1 MSVKADSEKK
11 KGEVCPLDIIVDPRF
26 RDKIPKPTPEEYRQ
40 LEENI
45 LSDGEIRD
53 PLILWRDTGILI
65 DGHNRWKIYQD
76 HADVLPFP
84 GVRELPFADE
94 NAAVDWMLMN
104 QLGRRNLNEAQ
115 ITALRGQ
122 LYKTM
127 KKSHGGDRR
136 SETFSSTQ
144 NGNLKSDNPT
154 RVSEQ
159 MANRLGIGK
168 NTVIRSEQFL
178 DGLEAAEAAVPGF
191 KDEILSGETKASQSD
206 IAALRKVNPEKMP
219 QAVDEIRNKKV
230 TFPSGQNNWKN
241 EPTKAE
247 KSIEKADRRALNKDA
262 EVKYGID
269 DLLEELRA
277 MHDEFFD
284 KYLFTLDIHR
294 DVATDNPR
302 KTLACIKEFETKW
315 KEEVKEIFK

>member
-1 MSVKADSEKK
+1 M
-11 KGEVCPLDIIVDPRF
+11 DIIVDPRF

-53 PLILWRDTGILI
+53 PLILWRDTGILV

-94 NAAVDWMLMN
+94 NAAIDWMLMN

-136 SETFSSTQ
+136 SESFSSTQ
-144 NGNLKSDNPT
+144 NGNLKSEEPT

-178 DGLEAAEAAVPGF
+178 DGLDAADAAVPGF
-191 KDEILSGETKASQSD
+191 KDEILTGETKATQAD
-206 IAALRKVNPEKMP
+206 IAALRNVKPEDMASAIDK
-219 QAVDEIRNKKV
+219 IRNPSRI
-230 TFPSGQNNWKN
+230 TFPTGRNNRMR
-241 EPTKAE
+241 EPTQEDLAIAK
-247 KSIEKADRRALNKDA
+247 RRERTTDKNAVV
-262 EVKYGID
+262 EYGLD
-269 DLLEELRA
+269 DLLEELRN
-277 MHDEFFD
+277 MHDRFFD
-284 KYLFTLDIHR
+284 LYLFTLDYHR
-294 DVATDNPR
+294 DVATDNS
-302 KTLACIKEFETKW
+302 KAVLSCLKEFETRW
-315 KEEVKEIFK
+315 KTEVKEIFK